1 MMNEGTSKKKKKKND
16 EGILKK
22 NNEVRAFPNVS
33 HFQSDFVSFS
43 IN

>member
-1 MMNEGTSKKKKKKND
+1 MMNEGTSKKKKNN

-33 HFQSDFVSFS
+33 HFRTNFVSFS
-43 IN
+43 VN